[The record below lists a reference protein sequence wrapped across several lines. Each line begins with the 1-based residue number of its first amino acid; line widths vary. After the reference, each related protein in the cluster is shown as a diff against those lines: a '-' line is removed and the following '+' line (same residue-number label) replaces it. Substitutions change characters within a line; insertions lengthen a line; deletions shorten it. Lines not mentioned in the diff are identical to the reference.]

1 MVGIDRIRVEFE
13 QPIRQILAMLAA
25 LAAIGVAAWVLH
37 KPIQTVFLANIGLN
51 GLIGFVFLIG
61 LIATFWQVL
70 ALVRAV
76 SWIEGFAID
85 RPGHEFVEPPGL
97 LRSLSTL
104 LRDQRARRALTASST
119 RSILDTVATRI
130 DDSRDITRYIINL
143 LIFLGL
149 LGTFWGLSLTVP
161 EVVNTIRSLKPDA
174 GGGIDFDQLMSG
186 LENQLSG
193 MGTAFASSL
202 LGLAGSLVVGLVE
215 LFASRAQNQFF
226 RELEDWLAS
235 ITRISITGDAA
246 EGDQLGAAFAL
257 VEQNSGQIGELSALV
272 AEMFSRAE
280 ASEDSRAE
288 AERSSR
294 AELLGAMREGVGAG
308 ADPEEAAR
316 QTALLMRIAER
327 LDQQAALSPDAP
339 DEETHAR
346 IRNIDRQLLRLSED
360 LAAGRQDTVGEIR
373 AEIGGLSRA
382 LSQLAERAGRA

>member
-13 QPIRQILAMLAA
+13 QPFRQILSMLAA
-25 LAAIGVAAWVLH
+25 LAAIGVAAWFLH
-37 KPIQTVFLANIGLN
+37 KPIQTVFLANVGLN
-51 GLIGFVFLIG
+51 GLIGCVFLIG

-70 ALVRAV
+70 ALVRSV

-174 GGGIDFDQLMSG
+174 GGGINFDQLMTG

-202 LGLAGSLVVGLVE
+202 LGLAGSLVVGLLE

-246 EGDQLGAAFAL
+246 EGDQVGAALAL
-257 VEQNSGQIGELSALV
+257 VEQNSGQIGELAALV
-272 AEMFSRAE
+272 EEMFTRAE
-280 ASEDSRAE
+280 ASEAARASSE
-288 AERSSR
+288 KSSR
-294 AELLGAMREGVGAG
+294 AEFLEALREGAG
-308 ADPEEAAR
+308 ADPGEAAR
-316 QTALLMRIAER
+316 QTALLARIAER
-327 LDQQAALSPDAP
+327 LDEQGAAAP
-339 DEETHAR
+339 SDPEEETHAR
-346 IRNIDRQLLRLSED
+346 IRNIDRQLLRLLED
-360 LAAGRQDTVGEIR
+360 MAAGRQDTVSEIR

-382 LSQLAERAGRA
+382 LAQLAERAGRG